1 MTFKALRKRVN
12 LTCKEVSAMIGI
24 QESSYRKYECLENK
38 QNNDERRNFKQI
50 FNCSDEEIMEAVNY
64 HTKRRKVS

>member
-24 QESSYRKYECLENK
+24 QESSYRKYECSSRVPKANTLVK
-38 QNNDERRNFKQI
+38 LKQI